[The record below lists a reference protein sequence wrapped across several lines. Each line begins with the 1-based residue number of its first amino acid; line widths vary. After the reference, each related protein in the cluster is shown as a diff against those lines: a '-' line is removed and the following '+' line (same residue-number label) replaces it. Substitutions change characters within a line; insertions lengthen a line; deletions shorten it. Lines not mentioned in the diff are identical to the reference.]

1 MSDNLPPID
10 LQSLSQEQLKN
21 ICYDSAGQ
29 LVFASSNNAEITPNL
44 RSPTIQEKAHLRMAF
59 YYLRLYKSDKDASLI
74 EQIRGYIEA
83 FHHFCQL
90 SAWSAA
96 WQVLQM
102 PVFTGK
108 KLYEQFRDWG
118 YYREQ
123 VEIYPQLFGKIDS
136 RTDCILYYQIGYAYY
151 NLGQKETSRQYFQK
165 QLDLA
170 QQIGDKSLE
179 ALAWG
184 NLGKIVATSD
194 RIFQAIT
201 YYQKQLEIAHLV
213 DDKVSIIMALENL
226 GLAQNGCGN
235 YQQAHYYL
243 NKALVVAREYNLDVF
258 HSILFYIN
266 HIYVIQGKTKQA
278 ELSFKKQLIYCQ
290 KNKNIYLEN
299 AILTDLSNCYALDG
313 QVDKALDCIEK
324 SLEICQ
330 EFNYYFKQKYVL
342 NSAGIFHAYYLKD
355 YQKGL
360 EYFRESLAIASEF
373 SNIYIKSITYS
384 NLAYCHG
391 CLKQTQTAIFY
402 AKRAIILAQKINH
415 KEVEAAGISMIGNAY
430 WQNGQRVLGLVIA
443 LKALS
448 IMPPWKSANGRL
460 LFQQIKEALW
470 ELPQK
475 LFQKMS
481 SK

>member
-21 ICYDSAGQ
+21 IRYDSAGQ
-29 LVFASSNNAEITPNL
+29 LVFASSTNAEIIPNL
-44 RSPTIQEKAHLRMAF
+44 RPPTIQEKAHLRLAF
-59 YYLRLYKSDKDASLI
+59 YYLKLYKPEEDSSII

-123 VEIYPQLFGKIDS
+123 VEIYPQLFGKLDTK
-136 RTDCILYYQIGYAYY
+136 TDCILYYQIGYAYY

-184 NLGKIVATSD
+184 NLGKIAALSD
-194 RIFQAIT
+194 RISQAIN
-201 YYQKQLEIAHLV
+201 YYQKQLELANLV
-213 DDKVSIIMALENL
+213 DDKFSIIMALENM
-226 GLAQNGCGN
+226 GLAQNNFCD
-235 YQQAHYYL
+235 YEQAHYYL
-243 NKALVVAREYNLDVF
+243 NKALLLAREYDLEIF
-258 HSILFYIN
+258 HEILSLIN

-290 KNKNIYLEN
+290 KTKNIFLEN
-299 AILTDLSNCYALDG
+299 AILTDLSNCYALDNKIE
-313 QVDKALDCIEK
+313 KALDCVGT

-330 EFNYYFKQKYVL
+330 KYNYYFKQKYAL
-342 NSAGIFHAYYLKD
+342 NNAGILHAYYLKD
-355 YQKGL
+355 YQKSL
-360 EYFRESLAIASEF
+360 EYFRESLTIASEF
-373 SNIYIKSITYS
+373 SNIHQKSIAYS
-384 NLAYCHG
+384 NISYCYG
-391 CLKQTQTAIFY
+391 CLKQPKKAKFY
-402 AKRAIILAQKINH
+402 AKKAIVLARKVNN
-415 KEVEAAGISMIGNAY
+415 KEAEAAGISMIANAY
-430 WQNGQRVLGLVIA
+430 WQNGKRVLGMVIA

-460 LFQQIKEALW
+460 LFQKIKEALW

-475 LFQKMS
+475 LFQKMRS
-481 SK
+481 R

>member
-21 ICYDSAGQ
+21 IRYDSAGQ
-29 LVFASSNNAEITPNL
+29 LVFASSTSAEITPNL
-44 RSPTIQEKAHLRMAF
+44 RPPTIQEKAHLRMAF
-59 YYLRLYKSDKDASLI
+59 YYLRLYKPDKDASII

-96 WQVLQM
+96 WQVLEM

-118 YYREQ
+118 YYRKQ
-123 VEIYPQLFGKIDS
+123 VEIYPQLLGKIDP
-136 RTDCILYYQIGYAYY
+136 RIDCILYYQIGYAYY

-170 QQIGDKSLE
+170 QEIGDKSLE

-184 NLGKIVATSD
+184 RLGAVAAMSD
-194 RIFQAIT
+194 CASQAVT
-201 YYQKQLEIAHLV
+201 YYQKQLELANLV
-213 DDKVSIIMALENL
+213 DDKASIIEALENM
-226 GLAQNGCGN
+226 GLAQNGYGN
-235 YQQAHYYL
+235 YEQAHFYL
-243 NKALVVAREYNLDVF
+243 NQALLVAREYNLDVF
-258 HSILFYIN
+258 HRILFHIN
-266 HIYVIQGKTKQA
+266 HVYLIQGKTKQA
-278 ELSFKKQLIYCQ
+278 KLSLREQLVYCQ
-290 KNKNIYLEN
+290 QKHDTYLEN
-299 AILTDLSNCYALDG
+299 SILTDLANCYSLEN
-313 QVDKALDCIEK
+313 QIDKALDCIKK
-324 SLEICQ
+324 SLQICQ
-330 EFNYYFKQKYVL
+330 EFNYYFKQKYAL
-342 NSAGIFHAYYLKD
+342 NNAGILYSYYLKE

-360 EYFRESLAIASEF
+360 EYFQNSIVIASEF
-373 SNIYIKSITYS
+373 SSLHIKSTNYS
-384 NLAYCHG
+384 NMAYCYG

-402 AKRAIILAQKINH
+402 AKKAIILARKINH
-415 KEVEAAGISMIGNAY
+415 KEVEATGLSMIANAY
-430 WQNGQRVLGLVIA
+430 WQSGKRVLGMAIA

-470 ELPQK
+470 QLPQK
-475 LFQKMS
+475 VFQKMRLR
-481 SK
+481 

>member
-44 RSPTIQEKAHLRMAF
+44 RPPTIQEKAHLRMAF
-59 YYLRLYKSDKDASLI
+59 YYLRLYKSDKDASII

-96 WQVLQM
+96 WQVLEM

-136 RTDCILYYQIGYAYY
+136 KTDCILYYQMGHAHY
-151 NLGQKETSRQYFQK
+151 NLCQKETARQYFQK

-184 NLGKIVATSD
+184 RLGTIAAKSNHTS
-194 RIFQAIT
+194 QAIT
-201 YYQKQLEIAHLV
+201 YYQKQLELANLV
-213 DDKVSIIMALENL
+213 DDKFSIIMALESL
-226 GLAQNGCGN
+226 GLAEDHFTNRKQR
-235 YQQAHYYL
+235 YYYL
-243 NKALVVAREYNLDVF
+243 NKALLIARKYSSDDF
-258 HSILFYIN
+258 HRILFYIN
-266 HIYVIQGKTKQA
+266 TINITQGDIEQRIA
-278 ELSFKKQLIYCQ
+278 SFNQQLSFFRDT
-290 KNKNIYLEN
+290 KNTYMESF
-299 AILTDLSNCYALDG
+299 ILTISSNCYSLECKA
-313 QVDKALDCIEK
+313 DKALICVQK
-324 SLEICQ
+324 SLLLCHEH
-330 EFNYYFKQKYVL
+330 NYYYQKKHAL
-342 NSAGIFHAYYLKD
+342 NSAGIIHAYYLKD

-360 EYFRESLAIASEF
+360 EYFRESLAISPEF
-373 SNIYIKSITYS
+373 SDLYITSTVYS
-384 NLAYCHG
+384 NISYCYG
-391 CLKQTQTAIFY
+391 CLEQTQKAIFY
-402 AKRAIILAQKINH
+402 AKKAIILARKSKR
-415 KEVEAAGISMIGNAY
+415 KETEATGLSMIGNAY

-443 LKALS
+443 LKALF

-460 LFQQIKEALW
+460 LFQQIKAALG
-470 ELPQK
+470 ELPRK